1 MTKERH
7 KTITKRSKLRNK
19 ILKSKTFSDRKA
31 YTSKRNF
38 CKKLLRNTK
47 NRYFNNL
54 DINKVTDTRTFL
66 KTAVPLFKTNFQEMR
81 K

>member
-31 YTSKRNF
+31 HTSKRNF
-38 CKKLLRNTK
+38 FKKLLRNTK

-66 KTAVPLFKTNFQEMR
+66 KTAVPLFQTNFQEMR